1 MYKQVTEE
9 STRGLFY
16 LYFHRRRVQSAVKAH
31 TLAHSRT
38 LLDDGPHISNMPFKH
53 PSKSLRIFAYST
65 RWLVSKNIH
74 TADAAPIPHL
84 SARLPRSL
92 PADSSEDTTNDMF
105 AHAVMCFNGVLGHSR
120 RRRTQTLTADFDHR

>member
-1 MYKQVTEE
+1 
-9 STRGLFY
+9 
-16 LYFHRRRVQSAVKAH
+16 
-31 TLAHSRT
+31 
-38 LLDDGPHISNMPFKH
+38 MPFKH

-105 AHAVMCFNGVLGHSR
+105 AHAVMCFDGVLDRQDGAMLVVMNIWMIGRDNSAKEDDGGVEKVHE
-120 RRRTQTLTADFDHR
+120 